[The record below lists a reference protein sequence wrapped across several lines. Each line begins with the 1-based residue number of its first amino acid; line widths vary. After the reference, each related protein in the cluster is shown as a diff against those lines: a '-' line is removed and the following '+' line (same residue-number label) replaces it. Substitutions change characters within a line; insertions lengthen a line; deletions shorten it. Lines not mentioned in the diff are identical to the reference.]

1 MLASTSAAIAAA
13 KAERESLE
21 NRLADLKL
29 RLPRSWVRL
38 RVLENKIEAAVA
50 HLAALEEAAS
60 AEEAS
65 LAEDEATDIAI
76 VVGLVLSADVSIA
89 AEVSAVRKQLRAMSQ
104 PEFLASVEATRAARA
119 ALANTDTVLGKY
131 DRKTHENALAIAGQV
146 ATERGLEL
154 PALAIAAP
162 KPKDKDR
169 GQVR

>member
-21 NRLADLKL
+21 NRLTDLKL
-29 RLPRSWVRL
+29 RQPRAWVRL

-50 HLAALEEAAS
+50 HLAALEEAAR

-131 DRKTHENALAIAGQV
+131 DRKMHDSALTMAAQIAG
-146 ATERGLEL
+146 ERGIVI
-154 PALAIAAP
+154 PPVPTTAP
-162 KPKDKDR
+162 KPRDR
-169 GQVR
+169 QAER